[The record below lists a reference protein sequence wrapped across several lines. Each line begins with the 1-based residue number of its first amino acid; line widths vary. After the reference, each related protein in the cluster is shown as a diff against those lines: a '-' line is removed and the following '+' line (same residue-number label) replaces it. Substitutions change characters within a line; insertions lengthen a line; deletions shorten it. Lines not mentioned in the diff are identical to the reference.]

1 MTELT
6 TRFTAAIV
14 AVLIATTSMAAIV
27 TVPPVENGTS
37 IATVAS
43 PELA

>member
-14 AVLIATTSMAAIV
+14 AVLIASTSMAAIV
-27 TVPPVENGTS
+27 TVPPVD
-37 IATVAS
+37 TVPAVAALT
-43 PELA
+43 PPTLA

>member
-6 TRFTAAIV
+6 TRFTAALV

-27 TVPPVENGTS
+27 TVPPVDS
-37 IATVAS
+37 MPAVAS
-43 PELA
+43 IGSNDLA